1 MTGEKKRYRKVVL
14 FVIIKMTCF
23 EPCARLLFSNLTAL
37 KLYEFYA
44 PVPVPVISHHLERS
58 PFPISEFAEP
68 GNEYTEVTSMIN
80 VSPHLAILVK
90 MFDVTFLMFLL

>member
-1 MTGEKKRYRKVVL
+1 M
-14 FVIIKMTCF
+14 FVIIKITCF
-23 EPCARLLFSNLTAL
+23 EPCACLLFSNLATL

-68 GNEYTEVTSMIN
+68 ENEHIEVISMIN